1 MGVIVVILFRLFFKI
16 STPFGR
22 HLYFI
27 AVPRFCKRV
36 WQIFLTFFLRLLQV
50 VYTQQLVSRKKS
62 WLVSGHCLYKVYA
75 RARKAVVAVGGVAV
89 AIHDTFISTSARNAQ
104 YSTALPYVKP
114 RQIAQN
120 RLVLPN

>member
-1 MGVIVVILFRLFFKI
+1 ML
-16 STPFGR
+16 TAPFGQ

-27 AVPRFCKRV
+27 TAPRFCKRV
-36 WQIFLTFFLRLLQV
+36 WQIFLTFFFYSCKLFTLNNLCRE
-50 VYTQQLVSRKKS
+50 KKS
-62 WLVSGHCLYKVYA
+62 WLVSDHCLYKVYA
-75 RARKAVVAVGGVAV
+75 RARKAVAAVVRLAAVAVALDGVAV